1 MPKEIDYK
9 ELLKIL
15 PDDDILQQCM
25 HCGLCLA
32 TCPTYDLTKLERSS
46 PRGRIRMIKSVARG
60 EMEMSELFAEE
71 MNFCLDCQACET
83 ACPAG
88 VKYGQMVETARVVI
102 DNTKYVS
109 KISVAI
115 KRFALRKVVAS
126 RNGLKFVSRL
136 LRLYQKIG
144 LQKIVRSTGILK
156 IISKNLAEI
165 ETLSPA
171 IADKFSDTQ
180 IKEIEMPND
189 EVKYKTAFHFGCL
202 MNTMFAD
209 INIDT
214 IDVLKECGCKII
226 TPQDQV
232 CCGSL
237 MGHNGDMDFALKLAR
252 KNIDAFGKHDYD
264 FLISNSAGCGAFMKD
279 YAHLLKDD
287 PVYAEK
293 AKRFSS
299 KVKDVMEFFAE
310 QKLKLNFGTVISKSA
325 AADSTCLPDRQ
336 AEKSSSI
343 STQKISPSGRNDN
356 QKVFELESATADRPE
371 LKLTTYH
378 DACHLIHAQKI
389 SSQPREV
396 IKSLPGINYTELEEA
411 SWCCGSAGIYNV
423 VRYNDAV
430 KQLERKMQNIKNTK
444 ANIVLTGNPGCM
456 GQIKYGAQKFNVDVE
471 VLHPVT
477 LIKRLLE
484 K

>member
-1 MPKEIDYK
+1 MPKEIEYK

-15 PDDDILQQCM
+15 PHDDILQQCI
-25 HCGLCLA
+25 HCGMCLA
-32 TCPTYDLTKLERSS
+32 TCPTYDITKLERSS
-46 PRGRIRMIKSVARG
+46 PRGRIKMIKSVARG
-60 EMEMSELFAEE
+60 EMEMSRIFADE

-88 VKYGQMVETARVVI
+88 VKYGRMVETARVVI

-109 KISVAI
+109 KLGVTI
-115 KRFALRKVVAS
+115 KRIALRKIVAS

-136 LRLYQKIG
+136 LWIYQKIG
-144 LQKIVRSTGILK
+144 LQKLVRLSRILK
-156 IISKNLAEI
+156 FFSKNLSEI
-165 ETLSPA
+165 ETLSPV

-180 IKEIEMPND
+180 IKEIEVPTG

-237 MGHNGDMDFALKLAR
+237 MGHNGDMEFALKLAR
-252 KNIDAFGKHDYD
+252 KNIDAFDKHDYD
-264 FLISNSAGCGAFMKD
+264 YLISNSAGCGAFMKD
-279 YAHLLKDD
+279 YAHLLEDD
-287 PVYAEK
+287 PAYAEK

-299 KVKDVMEFFAE
+299 KVKDVMEFFSE
-310 QKLKLNFGTVISKSA
+310 QKPLPKL
-325 AADSTCLPDRQ
+325 
-336 AEKSSSI
+336 EH
-343 STQKISPSGRNDN
+343 
-356 QKVFELESATADRPE
+356 ELELE
-371 LKLTTYH
+371 LKNVTYH
-378 DACHLIHAQKI
+378 DACHLIHAQKV
-389 SSQPREV
+389 STQPREV
-396 IKSLPGINYTELEEA
+396 IKSLPGVEYKELEEA

-423 VRYNDAV
+423 VRYDDAI
-430 KQLERKMQNIKNTK
+430 KQLERKMSNIKNTEAK
-444 ANIVLTGNPGCM
+444 IVLTGNPGCM
-456 GQIKYGAQKFNVDVE
+456 GQIKHGTKKFNVDVE

-477 LIKRLLE
+477 LIKRMLIS

>member
-15 PDDDILQQCM
+15 PNDDILQQCI

-32 TCPTYDLTKLERSS
+32 TCPTYDITKMERSS
-46 PRGRIRMIKSVARG
+46 PRGRIRMIRSVARG

-88 VKYGQMVETARVVI
+88 VKYGIMVESARVVV
-102 DNTKYVS
+102 DEAGYGS
-109 KISVAI
+109 KFGLAV

-126 RNGLKFVSRL
+126 RNGLKFVSRVL
-136 LRLYQKIG
+136 WLYQKIG
-144 LQKIVRSTGILK
+144 LQKLVRLTGILK
-156 IISKNLAEI
+156 IFSKNLAEI
-165 ETLSPA
+165 EKLSPA
-171 IADKFSDTQ
+171 IANKFSDTQ
-180 IKEIEMPND
+180 IKEIELPKG

-226 TPQDQV
+226 TPKDQV

-252 KNIDAFGKHDYD
+252 KNIDAFEKHDYD
-264 FLISNSAGCGAFMKD
+264 YLISNSAGCGAFMKD

-287 PVYAEK
+287 PAYAEK
-293 AKRFSS
+293 AKQFSS

-310 QKLKLNFGTVISKSA
+310 QKPLPKLE
-325 AADSTCLPDRQ
+325 PD
-336 AEKSSSI
+336 
-343 STQKISPSGRNDN
+343 
-356 QKVFELESATADRPE
+356 LEPE
-371 LKLTTYH
+371 LITYH
-378 DACHLIHAQKI
+378 DACHLIHAQKVSI
-389 SSQPREV
+389 QPREV
-396 IKSLPGINYTELEEA
+396 IKSLPGVNYTELEEA

-423 VRYNDAV
+423 VRYDDAV
-430 KQLERKMQNIKNTK
+430 KQLERKMMNIKNTK
-444 ANIVLTGNPGCM
+444 AKIVLTGNPGCM
-456 GQIKYGAQKFNVDVE
+456 GQIKHGTQKFNVDVE

-477 LIKRLLE
+477 LIKRLL
-484 K
+484 KK

>member
-1 MPKEIDYK
+1 MYKEISQK

-15 PDDDILQQCM
+15 PNDDILQQCM

-32 TCPTYDLTKLERSS
+32 TCPTYDLTKMERSS
-46 PRGRIRMIKSVARG
+46 PRGRIFMIKSVARG
-60 EMEMSELFAEE
+60 EMELSETFADE

-88 VKYGQMVETARVVI
+88 VKYGRMVETARVVVDEAGFGSRI
-102 DNTKYVS
+102 GIVL
-109 KISVAI
+109 
-115 KRFALRKVVAS
+115 KRFALRKIVAS
-126 RNGLKFVSRL
+126 RNGLKFVSIM
-136 LRLYQKIG
+136 LRTYQKIG
-144 LQKIVRSTGILK
+144 LQKLVRATGVLK
-156 IISKNLAEI
+156 IFSKNLAEI
-165 ETLSPA
+165 ETLAPV
-171 IADKFSDTQ
+171 IANKFSDTQ
-180 IKEIEMPND
+180 INEIEMPNG

-209 INIDT
+209 INMET

-226 TPQDQV
+226 TPKDQV

-237 MGHNGDMDFALKLAR
+237 SGHNGDMDFALNQAR
-252 KNIDAFGKHDYD
+252 KNIDAFEKHEYD

-279 YAHLLKDD
+279 YAHLLEDD
-287 PVYAEK
+287 PDYAEK

-310 QKLKLNFGTVISKSA
+310 QK
-325 AADSTCLPDRQ
+325 
-336 AEKSSSI
+336 
-343 STQKISPSGRNDN
+343 
-356 QKVFELESATADRPE
+356 PE
-371 LKLTTYH
+371 LKFNLEHEPQLTTYH

-389 SSQPREV
+389 SNQPREV
-396 IKSLPGINYTELEEA
+396 IKSLPGVEYKELEEA

-423 VRYNDAV
+423 VRYEDSL
-430 KQLERKMQNIKNTK
+430 KQLERKMKNIKDTEAK
-444 ANIVLTGNPGCM
+444 IVLTGNPGCM
-456 GQIKYGAQKFNVDVE
+456 GQIKHGTKKFNVDVE

-477 LIKRLLE
+477 LIKRML

>member
-15 PDDDILQQCM
+15 PSDDILQQCM

-32 TCPTYDLTKLERSS
+32 TCPTYDITKLERSS
-46 PRGRIRMIKSVARG
+46 PRGRIRMIRSVARG
-60 EMEMSELFAEE
+60 EMELSPLFAEE

-88 VKYGQMVETARVVI
+88 VKYGQMVETARVVV
-102 DNTKYVS
+102 DKAGYGS
-109 KISVAI
+109 KAGLVI
-115 KRFALRKVVAS
+115 KRFALRKVVGS

-136 LRLYQKIG
+136 LWFYQKIG
-144 LQKIVRSTGILK
+144 LQKFVRATGILK
-156 IISKNLAEI
+156 IFSKNLAEI

-180 IKEIEMPND
+180 IKEIELPNG

-252 KNIDAFGKHDYD
+252 KNIDAFEKHDYD
-264 FLISNSAGCGAFMKD
+264 YLISNSAGCGAFMKD
-279 YAHLLKDD
+279 YAHLLEDD
-287 PVYAEK
+287 SVYAEK

-310 QKLKLNFGTVISKSA
+310 QKPILNFKNVISKESA
-325 AADSTCLPDRQ
+325 T
-336 AEKSSSI
+336 EKSESNLSK
-343 STQKISPSGRNDN
+343 QISPSGRNDN
-356 QKVFELESATADRPE
+356 QKVLEPEPE
-371 LKLTTYH
+371 LTNVTYH
-378 DACHLIHAQKI
+378 DACHLVHAQKI

-423 VRYNDAV
+423 VRYDDAV
-430 KQLERKMQNIKNTK
+430 KQLERKMQNIKNTTAK
-444 ANIVLTGNPGCM
+444 IVLTGNPGCM
-456 GQIKYGAQKFNVDVE
+456 GQIKHGTQKFNVDVE

-477 LIKRLLE
+477 LIKRMLKNYGE
-484 K
+484 NT

>member
-1 MPKEIDYK
+1 MPKEIEYK

-15 PDDDILQQCM
+15 PHDDILQQCI
-25 HCGLCLA
+25 HCGMCLA
-32 TCPTYDLTKLERSS
+32 TCPTYDITKLERSS
-46 PRGRIRMIKSVARG
+46 PRGRIKMIKSVARG
-60 EMEMSELFAEE
+60 EMEMSRIFADE

-88 VKYGQMVETARVVI
+88 VKYGRMVETARVVI
-102 DNTKYVS
+102 DNTEYVS
-109 KISVAI
+109 RAGVTI
-115 KRFALRKVVAS
+115 KRFALRKIVAS

-136 LRLYQKIG
+136 LWLYQKTG
-144 LQKIVRSTGILK
+144 LQKLVRLSRILK
-156 IISKNLAEI
+156 LFSKNLAEI
-165 ETLSPA
+165 ETLSPV

-180 IKEIEMPND
+180 IKEIELPNG

-237 MGHNGDMDFALKLAR
+237 MGHNGDMEFALKLAR
-252 KNIDAFGKHDYD
+252 KNIDAFDKHDYD
-264 FLISNSAGCGAFMKD
+264 YLISNSAGCGAFMKD
-279 YAHLLKDD
+279 YAHLLEDD
-287 PVYAEK
+287 PAYAEK

-310 QKLKLNFGTVISKSA
+310 QKPFPKL
-325 AADSTCLPDRQ
+325 
-336 AEKSSSI
+336 EH
-343 STQKISPSGRNDN
+343 
-356 QKVFELESATADRPE
+356 ELELE
-371 LKLTTYH
+371 LKNVTYH
-378 DACHLIHAQKI
+378 DACHLIHAQKV
-389 SSQPREV
+389 STQPREV
-396 IKSLPGINYTELEEA
+396 IKSLPGVKYTELEEA

-423 VRYNDAV
+423 VRYDDAV
-430 KQLERKMQNIKNTK
+430 KQLERKMTNIKNTNAK
-444 ANIVLTGNPGCM
+444 IVLTGNPGCM
-456 GQIKYGAQKFNVDVE
+456 GQIKHGTKKFNVDVE

-477 LIKRLLE
+477 LIKRFL
-484 K
+484 KN